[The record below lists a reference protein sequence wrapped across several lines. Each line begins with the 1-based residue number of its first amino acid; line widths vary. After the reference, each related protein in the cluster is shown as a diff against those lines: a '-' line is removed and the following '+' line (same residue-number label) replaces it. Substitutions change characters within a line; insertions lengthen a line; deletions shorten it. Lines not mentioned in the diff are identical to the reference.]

1 MMIPILVKHD
11 HSRAPLG
18 YIEAHNNELRAVFV
32 PPVTR
37 EHMFAMLG
45 NVGVRVLESRY
56 PATAEGLG
64 PEQISR
70 VQIIE
75 FSVQDVLAHAI
86 ELEKAAK
93 P

>member
-1 MMIPILVKHD
+1 MRIPILVKHD

-18 YIEAHNNELRAVFV
+18 YIEAHNNELQAVFV

-37 EHMFAMLG
+37 EHMLAMLG
-45 NVGVRVLESRY
+45 NVGVRVLEM
-56 PATAEGLG
+56 ADGLG
-64 PEQISR
+64 AEQISR

-75 FSVQDVLAHAI
+75 FSVQDVIAHAI
-86 ELEKAAK
+86 ELERAAK